1 MQDIP
6 TILSMPNDI
15 LVSKLEN
22 MQYKRNADHTSL
34 SNTIQQFS
42 KNMIKYPIGTH
53 IKLKVM

>member
-1 MQDIP
+1 MLD
-6 TILSMPNDI
+6 NI